1 MIEREIVMNKGLM
14 LTAMLTVF
22 LGACSSNPNKPTDGQ
37 LSNYE
42 ALAKKEEIKMH
53 RYIQDIAAKALEVQ
67 RVRKNVENAL
77 ALPKMDADHIRQAQW
92 QIAHV
97 PAGMERMLEI
107 EWKGAPEP
115 LMRALAENAHYTIDF
130 DNKPKPLEPTIV
142 VHSVSQNIKQL
153 IDEIDRQSDGYI
165 ENIHIYEDLKFIK
178 VVYQEF

>member
-1 MIEREIVMNKGLM
+1 MIVREIVMNKSLV

-22 LGACSSNPNKPTDGQ
+22 LGACSSNPKNPEDVRA
-37 LSNYE
+37 SNYE
-42 ALAKKEEIKMH
+42 ALAKKEEVKMH
-53 RYIQDIAAKALEVQ
+53 RYIQDVAAKALEVQ

-97 PAGMERMLEI
+97 PPGMERLMEI

-115 LMRALAENAHYTIDF
+115 LLRALAENSHYTIDF
-130 DNKPKPLEPTIV
+130 DKKPKPIEPTVV
-142 VHSVSQNIKQL
+142 VHSFSQNIKQL
-153 IDEIDRQSDGYI
+153 IDEIERQSDGYI
-165 ENIHIYEDLKFIK
+165 EDIHIYEDLKFIK